1 MASSSGGSSPER
13 WLAELAVLRQELADL
28 RREQRELAQAV
39 GELTQTFKA
48 LATHLGVAA
57 EPYKKA
63 AKGGEGREIPGFG

>member
-1 MASSSGGSSPER
+1 MPIEPSGGENR
-13 WLAELAVLRQELADL
+13 FLAELGVLRQELAEL

-57 EPYKKA
+57 EPYKRSG
-63 AKGGEGREIPGFG
+63 KGSEGREIPGFG